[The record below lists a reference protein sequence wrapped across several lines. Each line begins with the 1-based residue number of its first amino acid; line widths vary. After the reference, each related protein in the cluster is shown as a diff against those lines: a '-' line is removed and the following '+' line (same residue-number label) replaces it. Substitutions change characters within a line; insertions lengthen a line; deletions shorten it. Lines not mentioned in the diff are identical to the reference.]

1 MIQIALLARK
11 YAKSDGRRESS
22 FEDMDRA
29 WDEIKRS
36 KNPNRPNGGRRTRR
50 RRGGDEND
58 YVVPKQLTHANDPAV
73 VAPLLQARRSLRN
86 PLPLGIKTPK
96 QTEAQ
101 VKLSGLTPVDT
112 VRGGRRTRRR
122 KV

>member
-1 MIQIALLARK
+1 MPRNPNRNKPLITQYREGRHATEHEMIQIALLARK

-50 RRGGDEND
+50 RARKVTKK
-58 YVVPKQLTHANDPAV
+58 YVRKNIRKSKNKKS
-73 VAPLLQARRSLRN
+73 RRSY
-86 PLPLGIKTPK
+86 
-96 QTEAQ
+96 
-101 VKLSGLTPVDT
+101 
-112 VRGGRRTRRR
+112 RR
-122 KV
+122 KSKK